1 MRIGEAVRKR
11 IIALCE
17 ENKITVN
24 MLATISGVPQ
34 STLNNIVSERNRG
47 TTVSTLQKLWDGL
60 HISISDFF
68 NDELFKNIEQ
78 EIR

>member
-24 MLATISGVPQ
+24 MLATIS
-34 STLNNIVSERNRG
+34 
-47 TTVSTLQKLWDGL
+47 DGL

>member
-47 TTVSTLQKLWDGL
+47 TTVSTLQKLCDGL
-60 HISISDFF
+60 YISISDFF

>member
-1 MRIGEAVRKR
+1 MRIGEAVKKR

-47 TTVSTLQKLWDGL
+47 TTVSTLQKLCDGL
-60 HISISDFF
+60 NISIIDFF
-68 NDELFKNIEQ
+68 NVEIFKNIDQ
-78 EIR
+78 EIK

>member
-1 MRIGEAVRKR
+1 MRIGEAVKKR

-24 MLATISGVPQ
+24 MLVTISGVPQ

-47 TTVSTLQKLWDGL
+47 TTVSTLQKLCDGL
-60 HISISDFF
+60 NISIIDFF
-68 NDELFKNIEQ
+68 NVEIFKNIGQ
-78 EIR
+78 EIK

>member
-1 MRIGEAVRKR
+1 MRIGEAVKKL

-47 TTVSTLQKLWDGL
+47 TTVSTLQKLCDGL
-60 HISISDFF
+60 NISIIDFF
-68 NDELFKNIEQ
+68 NVEIFKNIDQ
-78 EIR
+78 EIK

>member
-34 STLNNIVSERNRG
+34 STLNNIVSESWYHSFY
-47 TTVSTLQKLWDGL
+47 TSKAL
-60 HISISDFF
+60 
-68 NDELFKNIEQ
+68 
-78 EIR
+78 

>member
-1 MRIGEAVRKR
+1 MRIGEAVKKR

-24 MLATISGVPQ
+24 MLVTISGVPQ

-47 TTVSTLQKLWDGL
+47 TTVSTLQKLCDGL
-60 HISISDFF
+60 NISIIDFF
-68 NDELFKNIEQ
+68 NVEIFKNIDQ
-78 EIR
+78 EIK

>member
-24 MLATISGVPQ
+24 MLADNQ
-34 STLNNIVSERNRG
+34 WSTAID
-47 TTVSTLQKLWDGL
+47 T
-60 HISISDFF
+60 
-68 NDELFKNIEQ
+68 
-78 EIR
+78 

>member
-34 STLNNIVSERNRG
+34 STLNNLSLI
-47 TTVSTLQKLWDGL
+47 
-60 HISISDFF
+60 HI
-68 NDELFKNIEQ
+68 
-78 EIR
+78 

>member
-11 IIALCE
+11 IIALCK

-24 MLATISGVPQ
+24 MLATISGVPH

-47 TTVSTLQKLWDGL
+47 TTVSTLQKLCDGL

>member
-47 TTVSTLQKLWDGL
+47 TTCFRLAATVDWGS
-60 HISISDFF
+60 
-68 NDELFKNIEQ
+68 
-78 EIR
+78 